1 VIPLL
6 GGIVSRSLSLKEFS
20 ILHKDFLS
28 QIFAQLEQTTTQT
41 KPNLQNKNRNTLLFS
56 ILTLSLVLLLL
67 LNISLGSVSIPIK
80 DVFNSLTGGN
90 SSKETWDYIIV
101 NYRLPKAIAAILV
114 GMGLSISGLLMQT
127 LFRNPLA
134 GPYVLGLSSGA
145 SLGVAIV
152 IMGAGFLPPFL
163 ASIMLSSYGI
173 VLASSLGSFLVL
185 LAVLAVSQRLR
196 DTMAILIV
204 GLMFGSLTSAIVGTL
219 TYFSTAEQLQKF
231 TFWSLGNL
239 GNLSWSSIVILSIC
253 VAIGLLLSL
262 LSIKPLNALLLGEN
276 YARSLGMN
284 YEKTRLIIIFA
295 TSILAGSI
303 TAYAGPIAF
312 IGLAVPHIAKLVF
325 QTSNHVVLFWST
337 LLFGA
342 IIMLICDS
350 ISQLP
355 GSDITLPINAVTSI
369 FGAPIVIWLLIR
381 KRKMMN

>member
-1 VIPLL
+1 MNTKQNTILFTILIIGVI
-6 GGIVSRSLSLKEFS
+6 
-20 ILHKDFLS
+20 FLF
-28 QIFAQLEQTTTQT
+28 I
-41 KPNLQNKNRNTLLFS
+41 
-56 ILTLSLVLLLL
+56 I
-67 LNISLGSVSIPIK
+67 NISLGSVSIPIK
-80 DVFNSLTGGN
+80 EVFNSITGGN
-90 SSKETWDYIIV
+90 STKETWQYIIID
-101 NYRLPKAIAAILV
+101 YRLPKAITSIIV

-145 SLGVAIV
+145 SLGVATV
-152 IMGAGFLPPFL
+152 ILGATFLPLSL
-163 ASIMLSSYGI
+163 ASFLLSSYGI

-185 LAVLAVSQRLR
+185 LAVLVVSQKLR

-239 GNLSWSSIVILSIC
+239 GNLSWSSLLILSIC

-262 LSIKPLNALLLGEN
+262 LSVKQLNALLLGEN

-284 YEKTRLIIIFA
+284 YKRIRLIIIFA

-325 QTSNHVVLFWST
+325 QTSNHNILFWSS

-355 GSDITLPINAVTSI
+355 GSDITLPINAVTSV
-369 FGAPIVIWLLIR
+369 FGAPIVIWLLVR